1 MFKLIKYELRA
12 NFLKIIGICAIVII
26 ANLFLMTKKG
36 SWEIA
41 VPVLSSILIF
51 VAITVIFTSS
61 LSIMSKYLYE
71 DSGYLLF
78 TLPQS
83 GVSILSS
90 RIITALIQI
99 SIVAGVSSLMLYLNV
114 TEQLSSI
121 LSNMLKNINPGLIV
135 YNIFNYICFVIYGLT
150 MIYFCMVMGKVGLK
164 GKKLGKIGSFIIF
177 VILTIALGWLSTKIT
192 TLLPQNFDL
201 SKLSINTNEVIINSD
216 FTVSGGEYNINIAQS
231 ILDIIIFVGL
241 FMSTSYLIDKKL
253 DLS

>member
-12 NFLKIIGICAIVII
+12 NFLKIIGICVIVII

-36 SWEIA
+36 SWELA
-41 VPVLSSILIF
+41 VPALSSILLF
-51 VAITVIFTSS
+51 VAVTVIFTSS
-61 LSIMSKYLYE
+61 LNIMSKYLYE

-90 RIITALIQI
+90 RLITALIQI
-99 SIVAGVSSLMLYLNV
+99 SIVAGVSSLMFYLNV
-114 TEQLSSI
+114 TEEISS
-121 LSNMLKNINPGLIV
+121 LFFKNIKPGLVI
-135 YNIFNYICFVIYGLT
+135 YNIFNYICLVIYGLT
-150 MIYFCMVMGKVGLK
+150 IIYFCMVIGKVALK
-164 GKKLGKIGSFIIF
+164 GKKLGKLGSFIIF
-177 VILTIALGWLSTKIT
+177 VILVIALGWVSVKIT

-201 SKLSINTNEVIINSD
+201 STFKINSNEVIINSD
-216 FTVSGGEYNINIAQS
+216 FTISAGKYEFNIAQS
-231 ILDIIIFVGL
+231 ILDIITFAGL